1 MSLRRPTAPSLQ
13 PPLSLEPPRHARRP
27 SSVMSDHSGP
37 LSSASGSARRESQ
50 SHHPNWLPSPYGR
63 EPKPAFFAY
72 SERRGP
78 QVVSMGIILLLT
90 LLATAVRLYNLQ
102 EPPQVVFDEVHF
114 GGFATKY
121 INSEFFMDVHPPLGK
136 LIVAG
141 SGVLL
146 GYNGSFSFQTIG
158 LSYIDANVPYVAM
171 RGVPAFMGALLSPI
185 AYTTMRNFGFSSTAS
200 VLTSILVMFENA
212 FVCQFRL
219 ILLDSFLV
227 FFTGLTAMLWTEFRR
242 VYDRPFSP
250 LWWRTLAFTGI
261 GLGLTISVKWV
272 GLFTIALIGVATLQ
286 DLWDLVTNGTVPVRV
301 FFRHFMARAI
311 CLIIVPLAVYAF
323 FFHIHF
329 SVLYKKGTGSGF
341 MSPEFQSTLFGSEVE
356 DTRADVA
363 YGSKIALRHE
373 ATRGGY
379 LHSHPHNYPDGSKQ
393 QQMTCYPF
401 RDENSWF
408 LIKPKLGFKN
418 ATAIDSVS
426 TGFDRLTHGSI
437 VRLEHSATTKR
448 LHSHDVRPG
457 FNDDKDYNEASGYGW
472 DKYPGDENDYW
483 VVELADK
490 DKLKEPYTISAIY
503 SRIRFKHFKTGCY
516 LFSRDT
522 KLPAWGFGQQEVSCA
537 KNGLRKLSIWRIE
550 FNEHPEMPADVPSI
564 NYKKP
569 NFIEKL
575 LHVHQVM
582 WQLNNG
588 LKGSHPYDSR
598 PDSWPFLRRGIAF
611 WRSSSSSAAIY
622 LLGNPL
628 IWLLSLGSLVIYI
641 GYEAFQA
648 VASRRGVRFINLGF
662 LKEATSASWFLF
674 LGWCLHYLPF
684 FLMRRQLFLHHYLP
698 SLYFSILLFGAL
710 FDVVTLKLRRYGQ
723 LVAAIACGAAAIWVF
738 MLFAPITFGTEM
750 TKDQCNNI
758 KWLSTWDFSCD
769 SAPITTQSASISPS
783 EGLNVVEEQ
792 QRTVVEA
799 SGMAEANKRRRASMA
814 TFTQNDNL
822 LVAECVQSKEVVDS
836 NIPNSQDTRDNAST
850 DANLGSASIAGT
862 GLVASSAATPFGLYG
877 NQDSDMN
884 RVSSST
890 HIVTDTSDSA
900 AQKTLSSEV
909 SNPRRKS
916 SLGGRRVSF
925 AATAHVRLFDKDS
938 NDWPHEAKKPSD
950 DELLVDRD
958 LFGESDSTVRFQ
970 MPDIMSVRRSSL
982 YNLGIPFKNGITAE
996 PESQSEE
1003 TSEPNISMDID
1014 SESNLSLQSGQQSFE
1029 VDIKDS
1035 PISHMFQTHLNAAEA
1050 AEEHTLNGDSSISLS
1065 SDDMDMTTARGAILS
1080 SQSMA
1085 KLVELLRNDESTPKQ
1100 PERFLYSMTAS
1111 PDIVDSPAR
1120 VRPKHRDSI
1129 APFFTSLKTKLEAIP
1144 PLSPR
1149 RNQSPLSTPKYTK
1162 PASRRDSVACFFNSS
1177 IAPSPLAH
1185 SSTAKHYA
1193 DESLSNDIQN
1203 ETSLMMDLASD
1214 AGDENPSQESHYM
1227 SVSNTMSLDR
1237 VQDVFLSSQESLMSV
1252 DINPANTCDM
1262 SLDIDPSQSS
1272 AVSMDTGKSSELS
1285 QESLNVDMALPTS
1298 TMRSVSSASKSNAK
1312 YTAIIDTN
1320 DTITRFFAAPS
1331 VTDATQLTIGS
1342 VYGSNSKLAET
1353 NNSVN
1358 TGNWKFKEDHPI
1370 VDSTGDIEKK
1380 DDIIVV
1386 GTPARRIMPRRD
1398 SLKKTP
1404 VAEILLKAK
1413 SSYVSKKE
1421 STPAKPKSA
1430 LKNISSIKKEHIES
1444 SSPEVHFDIGSP
1456 ITRSR
1461 SKALKSP
1468 GLLNTLPSQVFDHNN
1483 GSPLRQKLASKSASL
1498 TNLMLTS
1505 DSKTLVSTPKSGSC
1519 NRRRKSLSAKKLQEI
1534 FQEEL
1539 QQLSPTPVHSATDAN
1554 SPIVEPKTEHDVSLG
1569 QSDLTTTPTTPLK
1582 AVADGFNPEEEDNL
1596 LDEHMSVVDS
1606 SFFHDAEVA
1615 PVKKITTLKDF
1626 LMRTGIE
1633 YMDNL
1638 TTRLRRDTNAFQSN
1652 NEGPTIHEYLKATC
1666 LYFPELEIYEFACHE
1681 LTQSIGDGKITM
1693 DAIEEDAAKNTPII
1707 FFEFEHGSQE
1717 ERDEMINHLRLC
1729 KSYSRLEAKQSWYSW
1744 RGQLIDPMQAALEEN
1759 RKRFNWDKLL
1769 IDEYYKQLSMLN
1781 ASATAYRD
1789 DLQQKTIE
1797 LQATNAQA
1805 VVEEA
1810 ARIVE
1815 LTELET
1821 AQSLEIESLNK
1832 ELERLQHQTEIEV
1845 AAIAHA
1851 EAKLIEISGE
1861 ISKSE
1866 EVAFYK
1872 QGSGYSVKLALL
1884 QASDESKLSKIWLQT
1899 NSGLQV
1905 VDGVGAQNIQVIL
1918 NRYEQLHSVCQM
1930 WDQMKQVL
1938 DDVAYTFENLKMFWR
1953 EVQQTRPFC
1962 PLISVEEPAME
1973 GFVMSTQC
1981 SFFSLAK
1988 KIRFSLRFGFSDS
2001 EADGLFHYPCGRR
2014 SSKFELQYGDIS
2026 SEKVLSSLA
2035 SFDTCSGSTGVGLL
2049 PSLCL
2054 TALECME

>member
-783 EGLNVVEEQ
+783 EGLNVV
-792 QRTVVEA
+792 
-799 SGMAEANKRRRASMA
+799 
-814 TFTQNDNL
+814 
-822 LVAECVQSKEVVDS
+822 
-836 NIPNSQDTRDNAST
+836 
-850 DANLGSASIAGT
+850 
-862 GLVASSAATPFGLYG
+862 
-877 NQDSDMN
+877 
-884 RVSSST
+884 
-890 HIVTDTSDSA
+890 
-900 AQKTLSSEV
+900 
-909 SNPRRKS
+909 
-916 SLGGRRVSF
+916 
-925 AATAHVRLFDKDS
+925 
-938 NDWPHEAKKPSD
+938 
-950 DELLVDRD
+950 
-958 LFGESDSTVRFQ
+958 
-970 MPDIMSVRRSSL
+970 
-982 YNLGIPFKNGITAE
+982 
-996 PESQSEE
+996 
-1003 TSEPNISMDID
+1003 
-1014 SESNLSLQSGQQSFE
+1014 
-1029 VDIKDS
+1029 
-1035 PISHMFQTHLNAAEA
+1035 
-1050 AEEHTLNGDSSISLS
+1050 
-1065 SDDMDMTTARGAILS
+1065 
-1080 SQSMA
+1080 
-1085 KLVELLRNDESTPKQ
+1085 
-1100 PERFLYSMTAS
+1100 
-1111 PDIVDSPAR
+1111 
-1120 VRPKHRDSI
+1120 
-1129 APFFTSLKTKLEAIP
+1129 
-1144 PLSPR
+1144 
-1149 RNQSPLSTPKYTK
+1149 
-1162 PASRRDSVACFFNSS
+1162 
-1177 IAPSPLAH
+1177 
-1185 SSTAKHYA
+1185 
-1193 DESLSNDIQN
+1193 
-1203 ETSLMMDLASD
+1203 
-1214 AGDENPSQESHYM
+1214 
-1227 SVSNTMSLDR
+1227 
-1237 VQDVFLSSQESLMSV
+1237 
-1252 DINPANTCDM
+1252 
-1262 SLDIDPSQSS
+1262 
-1272 AVSMDTGKSSELS
+1272 
-1285 QESLNVDMALPTS
+1285 
-1298 TMRSVSSASKSNAK
+1298 
-1312 YTAIIDTN
+1312 
-1320 DTITRFFAAPS
+1320 
-1331 VTDATQLTIGS
+1331 
-1342 VYGSNSKLAET
+1342 
-1353 NNSVN
+1353 
-1358 TGNWKFKEDHPI
+1358 
-1370 VDSTGDIEKK
+1370 
-1380 DDIIVV
+1380 
-1386 GTPARRIMPRRD
+1386 
-1398 SLKKTP
+1398 
-1404 VAEILLKAK
+1404 
-1413 SSYVSKKE
+1413 
-1421 STPAKPKSA
+1421 
-1430 LKNISSIKKEHIES
+1430 
-1444 SSPEVHFDIGSP
+1444 
-1456 ITRSR
+1456 
-1461 SKALKSP
+1461 
-1468 GLLNTLPSQVFDHNN
+1468 
-1483 GSPLRQKLASKSASL
+1483 
-1498 TNLMLTS
+1498 
-1505 DSKTLVSTPKSGSC
+1505 
-1519 NRRRKSLSAKKLQEI
+1519 
-1534 FQEEL
+1534 
-1539 QQLSPTPVHSATDAN
+1539 
-1554 SPIVEPKTEHDVSLG
+1554 
-1569 QSDLTTTPTTPLK
+1569 
-1582 AVADGFNPEEEDNL
+1582 
-1596 LDEHMSVVDS
+1596 
-1606 SFFHDAEVA
+1606 
-1615 PVKKITTLKDF
+1615 
-1626 LMRTGIE
+1626 
-1633 YMDNL
+1633 
-1638 TTRLRRDTNAFQSN
+1638 
-1652 NEGPTIHEYLKATC
+1652 
-1666 LYFPELEIYEFACHE
+1666 
-1681 LTQSIGDGKITM
+1681 
-1693 DAIEEDAAKNTPII
+1693 
-1707 FFEFEHGSQE
+1707 
-1717 ERDEMINHLRLC
+1717 
-1729 KSYSRLEAKQSWYSW
+1729 
-1744 RGQLIDPMQAALEEN
+1744 
-1759 RKRFNWDKLL
+1759 
-1769 IDEYYKQLSMLN
+1769 
-1781 ASATAYRD
+1781 
-1789 DLQQKTIE
+1789 
-1797 LQATNAQA
+1797 
-1805 VVEEA
+1805 
-1810 ARIVE
+1810 
-1815 LTELET
+1815 
-1821 AQSLEIESLNK
+1821 
-1832 ELERLQHQTEIEV
+1832 
-1845 AAIAHA
+1845 
-1851 EAKLIEISGE
+1851 
-1861 ISKSE
+1861 
-1866 EVAFYK
+1866 
-1872 QGSGYSVKLALL
+1872 
-1884 QASDESKLSKIWLQT
+1884 
-1899 NSGLQV
+1899 
-1905 VDGVGAQNIQVIL
+1905 
-1918 NRYEQLHSVCQM
+1918 
-1930 WDQMKQVL
+1930 
-1938 DDVAYTFENLKMFWR
+1938 
-1953 EVQQTRPFC
+1953 
-1962 PLISVEEPAME
+1962 
-1973 GFVMSTQC
+1973 
-1981 SFFSLAK
+1981 
-1988 KIRFSLRFGFSDS
+1988 
-2001 EADGLFHYPCGRR
+2001 
-2014 SSKFELQYGDIS
+2014 
-2026 SEKVLSSLA
+2026 
-2035 SFDTCSGSTGVGLL
+2035 
-2049 PSLCL
+2049 
-2054 TALECME
+2054 